1 MNFNRTLK
9 QGALEPVTLAEAKLH
24 CRVDGSDDDALIV
37 ALIVA
42 ARQLCENVARLS
54 VAQQVCTL
62 KLDGFPAGEIR
73 LPGGPVSSVTSVV
86 YLDIAGQSQTLGAP
100 SYQVDKD
107 SNTAR
112 VLPAPGTSWPGT
124 QSEAVNAVTV
134 TYEAGWAQAS
144 VPQAVKQWV
153 LLHVAH
159 YHRHRE
165 AMSTDSLAAL
175 PLLDGLLDPWRVW
188 AIN

>member
-1 MNFNRTLK
+1 
-9 QGALEPVTLAEAKLH
+9 
-24 CRVDGSDDDALIV
+24 
-37 ALIVA
+37 
-42 ARQLCENVARLS
+42 
-54 VAQQVCTL
+54 
-62 KLDGFPAGEIR
+62 
-73 LPGGPVSSVTSVV
+73 
-86 YLDIAGQSQTLGAP
+86 
-100 SYQVDKD
+100 
-107 SNTAR
+107 
-112 VLPAPGTSWPGT
+112 
-124 QSEAVNAVTV
+124 
-134 TYEAGWAQAS
+134 